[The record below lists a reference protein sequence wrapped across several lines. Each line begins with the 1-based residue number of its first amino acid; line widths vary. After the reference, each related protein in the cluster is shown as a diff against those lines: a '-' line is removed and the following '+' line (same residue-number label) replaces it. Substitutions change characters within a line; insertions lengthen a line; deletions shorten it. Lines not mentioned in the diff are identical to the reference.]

1 MATPTSDTPSRRSQT
16 PKKRTSAKAIFREPT
31 EDDPRRRIT
40 RTPEEMRNIVL
51 TFRVS
56 QRELNEL
63 YQFARSQRATMSY
76 MVRQA
81 LVETYPDI
89 FADAN
94 RYIRKPRKPK
104 RIQDKT
110 LIQKSLVDDTIT
122 IVNGSMPESTE

>member
-1 MATPTSDTPSRRSQT
+1 
-16 PKKRTSAKAIFREPT
+16 
-31 EDDPRRRIT
+31 
-40 RTPEEMRNIVL
+40 
-51 TFRVS
+51 
-56 QRELNEL
+56 
-63 YQFARSQRATMSY
+63 MSY